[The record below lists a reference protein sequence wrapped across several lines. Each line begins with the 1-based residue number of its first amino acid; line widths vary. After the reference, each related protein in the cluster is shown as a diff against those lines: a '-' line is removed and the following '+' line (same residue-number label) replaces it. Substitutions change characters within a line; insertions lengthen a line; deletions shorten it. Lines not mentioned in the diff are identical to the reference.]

1 MSKATLKEHLLL
13 CIQRIKTYT
22 NEQVLEL
29 NEAVVASLEEI
40 VEALEGKADQS
51 AMTTAL
57 AGKADA
63 QTTKDALN
71 AKANSTNVSQAL
83 SLKLNTAD
91 ARSALAFFDAAG
103 LYVDKDGDIAQTD

>member
-1 MSKATLKEHLLL
+1 MLK
-13 CIQRIKTYT
+13 
-22 NEQVLEL
+22 L
-29 NEAVVASLEEI
+29 NEAVVAALEEI

-63 QTTKDALN
+63 QAMTDALN
-71 AKANSTNVSQAL
+71 AKADSLNVSNAL

-91 ARSALAFFDAAG
+91 ARSALAFFNAAG
-103 LYVDKDGDIAQTD
+103 LYVDNDGDIAQTD